1 MSACL
6 GRSGKLS
13 PSVQAGGALDDRRPR
28 RRRRLDRSSWD
39 HPGGDQLIIRDLLTN
54 PSALRFEPFREGIE
68 AAWLH
73 REPDGGPAAALLRY
87 QPGARAP
94 RHRHAGWERVIV
106 ISGSQADAQ
115 GLLKAGDVALNA
127 PGTEHEVFSAEGCL
141 ALLVW
146 ERQPIMLE

>member
-1 MSACL
+1 LA
-6 GRSGKLS
+6 RSG
-13 PSVQAGGALDDRRPR
+13 GG
-28 RRRRLDRSSWD
+28 
-39 HPGGDQLIIRDLLTN
+39 HPGGDPLIIHDLLTN
-54 PSALRFEPFREGIE
+54 VSALRFEPFREGIE

-73 REPDGGPAAALLRY
+73 RDPHGGAAAAVLRY
-87 QPGARAP
+87 RPGARAP
-94 RHRHAGWERVIV
+94 RHRHPGWERVIL

-127 PGTEHEVFSAEGCL
+127 PGTEHEVYSEEGCV

>member
-1 MSACL
+1 MVD
-6 GRSGKLS
+6 R
-13 PSVQAGGALDDRRPR
+13 AG
-28 RRRRLDRSSWD
+28 RRRRLDRSSRG

-73 REPDGGPAAALLRY
+73 RDPDGGPAAAVLRY
-87 QPGARAP
+87 QPGANAP

-127 PGTEHEVFSAEGCL
+127 PGAEHEVFSEGGL
-141 ALLVW
+141 RRAAHLGAPADHPRIGAAPRRLDFTGDRV
-146 ERQPIMLE
+146 E

>member
-1 MSACL
+1 M
-6 GRSGKLS
+6 
-13 PSVQAGGALDDRRPR
+13 
-28 RRRRLDRSSWD
+28 DRSSRG
-39 HPGGDQLIIRDLLTN
+39 HPGGDHLIIRDLLTN
-54 PSALRFEPFREGIE
+54 PSALHFEPFREGIE

-73 REPDGGPAAALLRY
+73 RDPAGGAAAAVLRY
-87 QPGARAP
+87 RPGAKAP

-127 PGTEHEVFSAEGCL
+127 PGTEHEVFSEEGCL
-141 ALLVW
+141 VLLVW